1 MYAVTLEVK
10 LSRGTKEG
18 NDRVERWKKEEAV
31 GFGEKLPH
39 TPHMYLYVLICTCR
53 STASDYSCVLF
64 SSRLVLVACSEHR
77 PCLHEVW
84 HGHSIVSFIPSAGL
98 VF

>member
-10 LSRGTKEG
+10 LSRGTKES

-39 TPHMYLYVLICTCR
+39 TPHMYLYVHVEVRPAIIPV
-53 STASDYSCVLF
+53 SCSL
-64 SSRLVLVACSEHR
+64 LD
-77 PCLHEVW
+77 
-84 HGHSIVSFIPSAGL
+84 
-98 VF
+98 

>member
-31 GFGEKLPH
+31 GFGENSP
-39 TPHMYLYVLICTCR
+39 TPHICT
-53 STASDYSCVLF
+53 YMYM
-64 SSRLVLVACSEHR
+64 
-77 PCLHEVW
+77 
-84 HGHSIVSFIPSAGL
+84 
-98 VF
+98 